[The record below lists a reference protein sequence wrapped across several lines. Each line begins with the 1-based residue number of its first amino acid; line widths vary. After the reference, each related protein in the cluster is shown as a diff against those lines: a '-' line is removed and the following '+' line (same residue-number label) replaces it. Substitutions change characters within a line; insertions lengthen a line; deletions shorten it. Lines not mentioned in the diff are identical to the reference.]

1 MITMQYGLQRLGLLN
16 SAGYRRAEVP
26 LDAAV
31 SVIAPN
37 NTGKT
42 SLINAL
48 QFMLIVDQRRMDF
61 GAHSLQHSRHFYFP
75 HSSAFILLE
84 VLFPHGGM
92 VVLGCVGKGV
102 SHDYE
107 YFSYQGTLNLDDF
120 CLPNGQQVQQH
131 QLAAHFA
138 SLGKIIYS
146 YSPPEFAAA
155 IYGRTRKR
163 QATEPDITIFQ
174 LEHADDAEVFQ
185 RVLTRT
191 LRLDRLRSSD
201 VKDYLLAIFKRYL
214 PDHRIDF
221 KAEWDKA
228 FAEVNAERA
237 QYLAAKNQLDVIG
250 LMQQLHDKRLILRG
264 KLLAY
269 RPQIQQQLAAWQQ
282 HVTQHNALL
291 KQQLA
296 DIEQNIANFD
306 QHWEQQKQQEFQLKQ
321 QQRELQQQQ
330 DQCDQLG
337 QRLCLVNAEQLQAE
351 RQHGQQQLNQQT
363 ALIENASGRSLKAIG
378 QEQASVEREL
388 SQAKRELASLGDNLY
403 LTLQRQLPEQQH
415 QHLCQV
421 LNTQVLTLSSA
432 DFSVDTAQLN
442 AQIHAQLNHVQ
453 HAERVTLMGLDL
465 NAHALPTPYQQTSP
479 DDLAERISDL
489 SLRQQQLVAQYQA
502 AQDLQQAK
510 QHLQQLQRN
519 LQEIDQ
525 QLLDFAKLQQ
535 LQATQ
540 PARQQQLDTLGQQ
553 LGQVQA
559 VLAQHTQ
566 QRKALSQQEREQHA
580 ELQQLS
586 KDAQQI
592 AQLRE
597 KRIDTDPEL
606 QHLDQ
611 MPHQVWTADVATALS
626 GLASRLQDYQRDGQ
640 HLLQLNQSVV
650 QKLQQLHT
658 GGLTKFQ
665 FEAGSEREIE
675 RILAFASNLTEEGD
689 VLERKARHTVMN
701 VTLCLRELRD
711 GVEQFKLKM
720 REFNRLIGRRQLSDL
735 AVFKIEPVDEGLLL
749 DAVQQLISTADLT
762 ASGDNFELFS
772 QTSVLDDEQLNRA
785 KQLLIQEGDARGGLK
800 IEHFFRLEFIVGKQ
814 GRTAEAFADMDAAA
828 SAGTVLMAKLVTGLA
843 LLHLMQ
849 HKQQRLQAVCYLD
862 EAASLDLKN
871 QTSLV
876 ETAHEFGYTLVF
888 AAPTPV
894 LSARYCV
901 PIHQHPHGG
910 NLISP
915 KRWQILDHHA
925 TQHSAAHGLA

>member
-1 MITMQYGLQRLGLLN
+1 MTMQYGLQRLGLLN

-61 GAHSLQHSRHFYFP
+61 GAHSLQHSRRFYFP
-75 HSSAFILLE
+75 HSSAYILLE
-84 VLFPHGGM
+84 VLLPHAGT

-107 YFSYQGTLNLDDF
+107 YFAYQGTLNLDDF

-131 QLAAHFA
+131 QLANHFA
-138 SLGKIIYS
+138 RLGKILYH
-146 YSPPEFAAA
+146 YAPPEFAAA

-163 QATEPDITIFQ
+163 QAAEPDITIFK

-191 LRLDRLRSSD
+191 LRLDRLRAGD

-237 QYLAAKNQLDVIG
+237 QYLAAKNQLSLIQE
-250 LMQQLHDKRLILRG
+250 MQQRQEKRLTLRG
-264 KLLAY
+264 KILAY
-269 RPQIQQQLAAWQQ
+269 RPQIQQQLTAWQQ
-282 HVTQHNALL
+282 HVTAHTVVL
-291 KQQLA
+291 QQAIA
-296 DIEQNIANFD
+296 DTERQMTDFD
-306 QHWEQQKQQEFQLKQ
+306 QRWEQQKLQELQLKQ
-321 QQRELQQQQ
+321 QQHALQQQQ
-330 DQCDQLG
+330 DQFEQLSR
-337 QRLCLVNAEQLQAE
+337 RLCLLNAEQLQAD
-351 RQHGQQQLNQQT
+351 RQHAQQQLNQQT
-363 ALIENASGRSLKAIG
+363 ALIENASGRSLNAIA
-378 QEQASVEREL
+378 QEQASVVREL
-388 SQAKRELASLGDNLY
+388 SQAQRELASLGDNLY
-403 LTLQRQLPEQQH
+403 LALQRNLPEQQH
-415 QHLCQV
+415 RQLCQV
-421 LNTQVLTLSSA
+421 LNTQVLTLSPA
-432 DFSVDTAQLN
+432 DFSLDRQQLQDQLN
-442 AQIHAQLNHVQ
+442 RTSHQTQSTECRVLVGIHLNP
-453 HAERVTLMGLDL
+453 
-465 NAHALPTPYQQTSP
+465 NALPTAYQQTSP
-479 DDLAERISDL
+479 DDLSIRILDL
-489 SLRQQQLVAQYQA
+489 EQRQQQLAAHYQA

-510 QHLQQLQRN
+510 QQLQQYQRN
-519 LQEIDQ
+519 LQEIEQ
-525 QLLDFAKLQQ
+525 QLLDVANLQQ
-535 LQATQ
+535 LQATE
-540 PARQQQLDTLGQQ
+540 PARQQQLELLGQQ
-553 LGQVQA
+553 LSQVQSE
-559 VLAQHTQ
+559 LAQHSQ
-566 QRKALSQQEREQHA
+566 QRRALSQREREQHA
-580 ELQQLS
+580 ELEQLR

-592 AQLRE
+592 SQLRE
-597 KRIDTDPEL
+597 KRVDTTPEL

-611 MPHQVWTADVATALS
+611 LPHHPWTADVATNLA
-626 GLASRLQDYQRDGQ
+626 GLANRLGEYQRDCQ
-640 HLLQLNQSVV
+640 HLLQLNDTIV
-650 QKLQQLHT
+650 QQLRQLQA

-675 RILAFASNLTEEGD
+675 RIITFANNLAEEGE
-689 VLERKARHTVMN
+689 VLERKARHTVVN

-735 AVFKIEPVDEGLLL
+735 AVFKIEPVDEDLLL
-749 DAVQQLISTADLT
+749 EAVQHLINTADLT
-762 ASGDNFELFS
+762 ESGDNFELFS

-785 KQLLIQEGDARGGLK
+785 KQLLIQEGQARGGLK
-800 IEHFFRLEFIVGKQ
+800 IEHFFRLEFVVGKQ
-814 GRTAEAFADMDAAA
+814 GKAAEAFTDMDAAA

-876 ETAHEFGYTLVF
+876 EAAHEFGYTLVF

-901 PIHQHPHGG
+901 PIHQHPNGG

-915 KRWQILDHHA
+915 KRWQILERHA
-925 TQHSAAHGLA
+925 VQHDFARG

>member
-1 MITMQYGLQRLGLLN
+1 MTMQYGLQRLGLLN

-48 QFMLIVDQRRMDF
+48 QFMLIVNQRRMDF
-61 GAHSLQHSRHFYFP
+61 GAHSLQHSRRFYFP
-75 HSSAFILLE
+75 HSSAYILLE
-84 VLFPHGGM
+84 VLLPHAGT

-107 YFSYQGTLNLDDF
+107 YFAYQGALNLDDF

-131 QLAAHFA
+131 QLASHLA
-138 SLGKIIYS
+138 SSGKILYR
-146 YSPPEFAAA
+146 YTPPEFAAA

-163 QATEPDITIFQ
+163 QTAEPDITIFK
-174 LEHADDAEVFQ
+174 LEHGDDAEVFQ

-191 LRLDRLRSSD
+191 LRLDQLRSSD

-237 QYLAAKNQLDVIG
+237 QYLAAKNQLSLIEE
-250 LMQQLHDKRLILRG
+250 MQQRQDKRFILRG

-269 RPQIQQQLAAWQQ
+269 RPQIQQQLTLWQQ
-282 HVTQHNALL
+282 HVTAHTALL
-291 KQQLA
+291 KQAIA
-296 DIEQNIANFD
+296 DTAQQVADFEQHRD
-306 QHWEQQKQQEFQLKQ
+306 QQKLQEFQLTQ

-330 DQCDQLG
+330 DQFEQLSR
-337 QRLCLVNAEQLQAE
+337 RLCLLNAEQLQAD
-351 RQHGQQQLNQQT
+351 RQHAQQQLNQQT
-363 ALIENASGRSLKAIG
+363 ALIENASGRSLNAIR
-378 QEQASVEREL
+378 QEQTSVEREL
-388 SQAKRELASLGDNLY
+388 SQAQRELASLGDNLY
-403 LTLQRQLPEQQH
+403 LALQRNLPEQQH
-415 QHLCQV
+415 QQLCQV
-421 LNTQVLTLSSA
+421 LNTQVLTLSPA
-432 DFSVDTAQLN
+432 DFSLDIQQLQDQLKIAQDTDDLIFAGLQLN
-442 AQIHAQLNHVQ
+442 P
-453 HAERVTLMGLDL
+453 D
-465 NAHALPTPYQQTSP
+465 ALPTAYQQTSP
-479 DDLAERISDL
+479 DDLSIRILDL
-489 SLRQQQLVAQYQA
+489 EQRQKQLAAHYQA

-510 QHLQQLQRN
+510 QLLQLRQHN
-519 LQEIDQ
+519 LQEIEQ
-525 QLLDFAKLQQ
+525 QLVDFANLQQ
-535 LQATQ
+535 LQASQ
-540 PARQQQLDTLGQQ
+540 PARQQQLDQLKQQ
-553 LGQVQA
+553 LSQVQA
-559 VLAQHTQ
+559 ALAEHSQ
-566 QRKALSQQEREQHA
+566 QRRALSQREREKNS
-580 ELQQLS
+580 ELEQLHR
-586 KDAQQI
+586 DAQQI
-592 AQLRE
+592 TQLRE
-597 KRIDTDPEL
+597 KRVDTAPEL

-611 MPHQVWTADVATALS
+611 LPHQIWAADIATDLV
-626 GLASRLQDYQRDGQ
+626 GLASRLHEYQRDCQ
-640 HLLQLNQSVV
+640 QLLQLNDAIL
-650 QKLQQLHT
+650 QKLNQLHA

-675 RILAFASNLTEEGD
+675 RIITFANNLTQEGE
-689 VLERKARHTVMN
+689 VLESKARHTVVN
-701 VTLCLRELRD
+701 VISCLRELRD
-711 GVEQFKLKM
+711 GIDQFKLKM

-735 AVFKIEPVDEGLLL
+735 AVFKIEPVDEDLLL
-749 DAVQQLISTADLT
+749 EAVRHLISTAELVE
-762 ASGDNFELFS
+762 SGDNFELFN
-772 QTSVLDDEQLNRA
+772 QASVLDDEQLNRA
-785 KQLLIQEGDARGGLK
+785 KQLLIQEGQARGGLK
-800 IEHFFRLEFIVGKQ
+800 IEHFFRLEFVVGKQ
-814 GRTAEAFADMDAAA
+814 GKAAEAFTDMDAAA

-901 PIHQHPHGG
+901 PIHQHPNGG

-915 KRWQILDHHA
+915 KRWQILERHA
-925 TQHSAAHGLA
+925 PQHDIAQG

>member
-1 MITMQYGLQRLGLLN
+1 MTMQYGLQRLGLLN

-61 GAHSLQHSRHFYFP
+61 GAHSLQFSRRFYFP

-84 VLFPHGGM
+84 VLLPHAGT

-107 YFSYQGTLNLDDF
+107 YFAYQGALNLDDF

-131 QLAAHFA
+131 QLASHLAR
-138 SLGKIIYS
+138 LGKILYH
-146 YSPPEFAAA
+146 YTPPEFAAA

-163 QATEPDITIFQ
+163 QTAEPDITIFK
-174 LEHADDAEVFQ
+174 LEHGDDAEVFQ

-191 LRLDRLRSSD
+191 LRLDQLRSSD

-237 QYLAAKNQLDVIG
+237 QYLAAKNQLSLIED
-250 LMQQLHDKRLILRG
+250 MQQRQDKRLTLRG
-264 KLLAY
+264 KILAH
-269 RPQIQQQLAAWQQ
+269 RPQIQQQLTAWQQ
-282 HVTQHNALL
+282 HVTAHTALL
-291 KQQLA
+291 KQAIA
-296 DIEQNIANFD
+296 DTEQKVTDFE
-306 QHWEQQKQQEFQLKQ
+306 QHRDQQKLQEFQLTQ

-330 DQCDQLG
+330 DQFEQLSR
-337 QRLCLVNAEQLQAE
+337 RLCLLNAEQLQADRE
-351 RQHGQQQLNQQT
+351 HAQQQLNQQT
-363 ALIENASGRSLKAIG
+363 ALIENASGRSLSAIR
-378 QEQASVEREL
+378 QEQTSVEREL
-388 SQAKRELASLGDNLY
+388 SQARRELASLGDNLY
-403 LTLQRQLPEQQH
+403 LALQRNLPERQH
-415 QHLCQV
+415 QQLCQI
-421 LNTQVLTLSSA
+421 LNTQVLTLSPA
-432 DFSVDTAQLN
+432 DFSLDTQQLQEQLQRRSEQTQDTTCSVL
-442 AQIHAQLNHVQ
+442 AGIHLNP
-453 HAERVTLMGLDL
+453 D
-465 NAHALPTPYQQTSP
+465 ALPTAYQQTSP
-479 DDLAERISDL
+479 DDLSIRILDL
-489 SLRQQQLVAQYQA
+489 EQRQQKLAAHYQA

-510 QHLQQLQRN
+510 QLLQQRQRN
-519 LQEIDQ
+519 LQEIEQ
-525 QLLDFAKLQQ
+525 QLVDFANLQQ

-540 PARQQQLDTLGQQ
+540 PARQQQLELLEQQ
-553 LGQVQA
+553 LSQVQSA
-559 VLAQHTQ
+559 LAEHSQ
-566 QRKALSQQEREQHA
+566 QRRALSQRVREQNS
-580 ELQQLS
+580 ELEQLHR
-586 KDAQQI
+586 DAQQI
-592 AQLRE
+592 TQLRE
-597 KRIDTDPEL
+597 KRVDATPEL

-611 MPHQVWTADVATALS
+611 LAHQIWTADIATDLA
-626 GLASRLQDYQRDGQ
+626 GLANRLGEYQRDCQ
-640 HLLQLNQSVV
+640 QLLQLNETIL
-650 QKLQQLHT
+650 QKLNQLHA

-675 RILAFASNLTEEGD
+675 RIITFASNLTQEGE
-689 VLERKARHTVMN
+689 VLQRKSLYAVRDIG
-701 VTLCLRELRD
+701 LCLLALRD
-711 GVEQFKLKM
+711 GVDQFKLKM

-749 DAVQQLISTADLT
+749 DAVRKLISTAELVE
-762 ASGDNFELFS
+762 SGDNFELFN

-785 KQLLIQEGDARGGLK
+785 KQLLIQEGQARGGLK
-800 IEHFFRLEFIVGKQ
+800 IEHFFRLEFVVGKQ
-814 GRTAEAFADMDAAA
+814 GKAAEAFTDMDAAA

-876 ETAHEFGYTLVF
+876 EAAHEFGYTLVF

-901 PIHQHPHGG
+901 PIHQHPNGG

-915 KRWQILDHHA
+915 KRWQILERHA
-925 TQHSAAHGLA
+925 AQRDSARGFE